1 MKIILL
7 TFLAFLLL
15 AFRVDSTIPEKKV
28 VKILHQVFDSIKN
41 INSVE
46 YKISSIERTSK
57 GFVTAGSEVKLQT
70 HPLKFYFHNTEKK
83 IEILYN
89 PSISETK
96 TLVRNDNILNIS
108 ILLDPN
114 NALMRKNQHHTIM
127 DLGFDFI
134 GKAIAFTIS
143 KDLEGINHLTL
154 HGKCVKNGYSCY
166 LLEYENLSFDYEDYK
181 VGANENISF
190 IAKKLI
196 VNDHI
201 IRYKNNMLNNFGYLK
216 KGEIIKVPNLFCKK
230 AVIYVDDKMMLPV
243 SAALFDDVG
252 LFETY
257 DFNNISL
264 NKQFSELD
272 FDRHNKAYH
281 F

>member
-1 MKIILL
+1 M
-7 TFLAFLLL
+7 AF
-15 AFRVDSTIPEKKV
+15 SSGTTIPENKV
-28 VKILHQVFDSIKN
+28 VRILHQVFDSIKN
-41 INSVE
+41 IKSVE

-57 GFVTAGSEVKLQT
+57 GFVTAGSQVKLQT
-70 HPLKFYFHNTEKK
+70 NPLKFYFHNTEKK

-89 PSISETK
+89 PLISETK

-108 ILLDPN
+108 LLLDPN
-114 NALMRKNQHHTIM
+114 NSLMRKNQHHTIM
-127 DLGFDFI
+127 DLGFEFI

-143 KDLEGINHLTL
+143 KDLDGMNHLTL
-154 HGKCVKNGYSCY
+154 HGKCIKNGYSCY

-181 VGANENISF
+181 VGANESISF

-196 VNDHI
+196 VNEHI
-201 IRYKNNMLNNFGYLK
+201 IRFKNNLLNNFGYLK
-216 KGEIIKVPNLFCKK
+216 QGEIIKVPILFCKK
-230 AVIYVDDKMMLPV
+230 AVIYIDEKMMLPV

-257 DFNNISL
+257 DFNNIKL
-264 NKQFSELD
+264 NKQFSDLD